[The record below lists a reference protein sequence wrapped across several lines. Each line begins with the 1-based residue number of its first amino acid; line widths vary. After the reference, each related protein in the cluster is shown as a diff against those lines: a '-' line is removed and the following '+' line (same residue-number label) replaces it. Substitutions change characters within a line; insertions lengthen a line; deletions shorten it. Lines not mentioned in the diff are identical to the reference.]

1 MGTTYQVKAKVDFGG
16 SIKSYV
22 IKVFLNRAYKGTN
35 FCDNPELGCSRNYYG
50 DDRYAITEFLA
61 EHGMRLVSMVKV

>member
-22 IKVFLNRAYKGTN
+22 IKVFLNRAYWVA
-35 FCDNPELGCSRNYYG
+35 LV
-50 DDRYAITEFLA
+50 ITT
-61 EHGMRLVSMVKV
+61 GMIDMQ